1 MRSWELLVVSGA
13 SVVGGGVN
21 AIAGGGT
28 LLTFPALIWLGR
40 DPVLANAT
48 NALGLLPG
56 TVFGALGFRAELARS
71 RAWVALLLLPSLAGG
86 IAGAILLLRT
96 PSSTFEVVV
105 PWLVLAATLLLAVQ
119 EPLSARLRQR
129 EAIRLGPGWKVLA
142 VLFQVGVGVYGGY
155 FGAGIGIL
163 MLAALGLLGM
173 RDLHQMNGVKN
184 LLAAAI
190 NGIAI
195 VWFIISGA
203 VLWNDALIMMV
214 GAGLGGWTAAHLA
227 QRLGRKVV
235 RRAVI
240 TIGLAMAA
248 SLALRLR

>member
-1 MRSWELLVVSGA
+1 VRSWELLVVFGA
-13 SVVGGGVN
+13 AVVGGGVN

-28 LLTFPALIWLGR
+28 LVTFPALIWLGR

-71 RAWVALLLLPSLAGG
+71 RDWVALLLLPSVAGG

-96 PSSTFEVVV
+96 PSATFEAVV
-105 PWLVLAATLLLAVQ
+105 PWLILAATLLLAAQ
-119 EPLSARLRQR
+119 EPLSARLRQG
-129 EAIRLGPGWKVLA
+129 EAIRLGLRWKVLA
-142 VLFQVGVGVYGGY
+142 VVFQAGVGVYGGY

-190 NGIAI
+190 NGIAV
-195 VWFIISGA
+195 VWFIVSDA
-203 VLWNDALIMMV
+203 VLWNDALVMMA
-214 GAGLGGWTAAHLA
+214 GAGLGGWAAAHLA
-227 QRLGRKVV
+227 HRVGRRVV

-240 TIGLAMAA
+240 TIGLAMAV

>member
-1 MRSWELLVVSGA
+1 VRGWELLVVFGA
-13 SVVGGGVN
+13 AVGGGGMN

-28 LLTFPALIWLGR
+28 LLTFPVLIWLGR
-40 DPVLANAT
+40 DPVLANAS

-71 RAWVALLLLPSLAGG
+71 RAWVGLLLLPSLAGG
-86 IAGAILLLRT
+86 IAGAVLLLRT
-96 PSSTFEVVV
+96 PSDTFEVVV
-105 PWLVLAATLLLAVQ
+105 PWLILAATLLLAVQ
-119 EPLSARLRQR
+119 EPLSARLRR
-129 EAIRLGPGWKVLA
+129 HEATGVGAGGKVAA

-195 VWFIISGA
+195 VWFIVSGA
-203 VLWNDALIMMV
+203 VLWGDALVMMA
-214 GAGLGGWTAAHLA
+214 GAGLGGWTAARLA
-227 QRLGRKVV
+227 HRVGRRVV

-240 TIGLAMAA
+240 AIGLAMAA

>member
-1 MRSWELLVVSGA
+1 VRWELLVVAGVA
-13 SVVGGGVN
+13 VVAGGMN
-21 AIAGGGT
+21 AIAGGGA
-28 LLTFPALIWLGR
+28 LLTFPTLVWLGR

-56 TVFGALGFRAELARS
+56 TVFGALGFRDELARS
-71 RAWVALLLLPSLAGG
+71 RAWVLLLLLPSLAGG
-86 IAGAILLLRT
+86 IAGAVLLLRT
-96 PSSTFEVVV
+96 PSATFEVVV
-105 PWLVLAATLLLAVQ
+105 PWLILAATLLLAVQ

-129 EAIRLGPGWKVLA
+129 EAIRLGPGPKVLA

-173 RDLHQMNGVKN
+173 SDLHQMNGVKN
-184 LLAAAI
+184 VLAAAI
-190 NGIAI
+190 NGIAV
-195 VWFIISGA
+195 VWFIVSGA
-203 VLWNDALIMMV
+203 VLWHDALVMMV

-227 QRLGRKVV
+227 QRVGRKVV
-235 RRAVI
+235 RRVVI
-240 TIGLAMAA
+240 AIGLAMAA